1 MTACSLV
8 TPGMA
13 VGVELNPA
21 PGDGVGEGDGLD
33 AARTTIA
40 AVRFMRAVLSRSW
53 RRSGWRPARRPP
65 PGGSVGRVRPAARS
79 AAGTPARRAPPSSA
93 GRRRRAG
100 RGPRPAAVAA
110 GPAGRRPSPPP
121 AAAARPGRSRT
132 GTARRGRAPR
142 PGRASWSGT
151 PPRPHWSARAPGW
164 ARPGR
169 RSPRTPGPR
178 LTGRPRRPPP
188 PPCRAARTAG
198 PAARPRTRR
207 GRRRTATPAG
217 PRPPPIAAAPA
228 AAAVAAA
235 GRTRRPAAPPVPAP
249 GTPAGSA
256 ALRGPPSLPPSSTS
270 LAARLG
276 AGQPPAAVH
285 RREGREHH
293 LTLRIPAPAVPA
305 DRAHHRDHLP
315 VRRGGV
321 RRVVVAGQRR
331 ADLDPGA
338 VRRPGVPL
346 GPRRPDRR
354 VGADLAGEGRGEPP
368 DRPARRVVRV
378 GVQRGVRLLQRAHGH

>member
-53 RRSGWRPARRPP
+53 RRSGWRPARLPP
-65 PGGSVGRVRPAARS
+65 PDGSVGRARPAARS

-110 GPAGRRPSPPP
+110 APAGRRSSAPP

-132 GTARRGRAPR
+132 GTARRGPVPR

-151 PPRPHWSARAPGW
+151 PPPPRWWARAPGW

-169 RSPRTPGPR
+169 HSPRMPG
-178 LTGRPRRPPP
+178 PPP
-188 PPCRAARTAG
+188 PPSG
-198 PAARPRTRR
+198 
-207 GRRRTATPAG
+207 
-217 PRPPPIAAAPA
+217 AAPA
-228 AAAVAAA
+228 AAAVVAA

-270 LAARLG
+270 LTARLG
-276 AGQPPAAVH
+276 AGQPPVAVH
-285 RREGREHH
+285 QREGREHH

-305 DRAHHRDHLP
+305 DRAHPRDHLP
-315 VRRGGV
+315 VRRGGGV

-338 VRRPGVPL
+338 VRRPGVPQL
-346 GPRRPDRR
+346 H
-354 VGADLAGEGRGEPP
+354 
-368 DRPARRVVRV
+368 
-378 GVQRGVRLLQRAHGH
+378 LLS